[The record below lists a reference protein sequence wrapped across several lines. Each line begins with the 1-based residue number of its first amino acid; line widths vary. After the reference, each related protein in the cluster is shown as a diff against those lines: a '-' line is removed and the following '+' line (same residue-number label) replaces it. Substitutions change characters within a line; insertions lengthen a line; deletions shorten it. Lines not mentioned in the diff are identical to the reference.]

1 MVRGSPAELEI
12 ELKKTGWS
20 IQTKSMVQNNGNLR
34 MELIQIPPDYL
45 NIMGYVDESEVN
57 GPGRRAVVW
66 VQGCLR
72 QCRGCFNKESWSF
85 AINQLVSVDTLA
97 EKILSNPRNQGVTF
111 SGGEPFWQAAALAV
125 LAAKVKA
132 AGLNVMSFSG
142 FTLEELQ
149 SDSAPA
155 GSQDLLNQLDIL
167 IDGPYIQ
174 SLALNSPDSPVSSS
188 NQRVHV
194 FNPALQ
200 EHITWTSDQIE
211 IHIFK
216 DGSRIITGYRGR
228 LELE

>member
-1 MVRGSPAELEI
+1 MTQN
-12 ELKKTGWS
+12 KTDS
-20 IQTKSMVQNNGNLR
+20 YMSLV
-34 MELIQIPPDYL
+34 QIPAGYL

-57 GPGRRAVVW
+57 GPGCRAVVW

-72 QCRGCFNKESWSF
+72 ECPGCFNTESWSF
-85 AINQLVSVDTLA
+85 EMNQLVSVDHIG

-111 SGGEPFWQAAALAV
+111 SGGEPFWQAAALASV
-125 LAAKVKA
+125 ARRVKA

-142 FTLEELQ
+142 FTLEQLQ
-149 SDSAPA
+149 SEYAPA
-155 GSQDLLNQLDIL
+155 GSQELLDQLDIL

-200 EHITWTSDQIE
+200 DHISWASDQIE

-216 DGSRIITGYRGR
+216 DGSRLVTGYRGK
-228 LELE
+228 LELGD

>member
-1 MVRGSPAELEI
+1 M
-12 ELKKTGWS
+12 T
-20 IQTKSMVQNNGNLR
+20 QNQANSYMTL
-34 MELIQIPPDYL
+34 MQIPAGYL

-57 GPGRRAVVW
+57 GPGCRAVIW

-72 QCRGCFNKESWSF
+72 ECPGCFNPESWSF
-85 AINQLVSVDTLA
+85 EINQLVSVDSLV
-97 EKILSNPRNQGVTF
+97 EKILSNPHNQGVTF
-111 SGGEPFWQAAALAV
+111 SGGEPFWQAAALAN
-125 LAAKVKA
+125 LARKVKA

-142 FTLEELQ
+142 FTLEQLQ
-149 SDSAPA
+149 SEYAPA
-155 GSQDLLNQLDIL
+155 GSQELLEQLDIL

-200 EHITWTSDQIE
+200 DKISWASNQIE

-216 DGSRIITGYRGR
+216 DGSRLVTGYRGK
-228 LELE
+228 LELED